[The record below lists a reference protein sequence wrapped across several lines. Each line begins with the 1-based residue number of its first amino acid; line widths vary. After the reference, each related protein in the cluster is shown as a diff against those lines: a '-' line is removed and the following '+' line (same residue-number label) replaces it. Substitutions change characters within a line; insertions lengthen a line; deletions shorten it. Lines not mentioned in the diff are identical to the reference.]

1 MRKNAPVFLLVLLL
15 SCVAVLYVHARTD
28 RGWYLAVGQ
37 LRKEKP
43 VEGPEAFFLDR
54 EGKIPLES
62 LLPAIIQT
70 KAKGD
75 DLATAIADA
84 EVSKLG
90 SDVVAKGASAAL
102 MAVPG
107 ASIPIMMTSGILAK
121 HLPKFIHNPVLT
133 FLYALPHGRSSNL
146 IASTNPRF
154 EVRFADVTGAD
165 PDDFQAGIVKL
176 TSTKNNWRLL
186 GLKQA
191 KQSAFESSER
201 TEFTFKEELIGTRVT
216 KIARGIF
223 EIAPALP
230 LAPGEYGIVIRP
242 VSESYKVSARDAVIK
257 AGEGLL
263 LLPIWDFSVEARD
276 R

>member
-1 MRKNAPVFLLVLLL
+1 MHTRTLAPLNFLPFILVT
-15 SCVAVLYVHARTD
+15 CAFAWGT
-28 RGWYLAVGQ
+28 Q
-37 LRKEKP
+37 LRKEKV

-54 EGKIPLES
+54 EGKLPLES

-75 DLATAIADA
+75 DLVTAMADA
-84 EVSKLG
+84 ELSKLG
-90 SDVVAKGASAAL
+90 SDVVTKGASAAL
-102 MAVPG
+102 MAIPG
-107 ASIPIMMTSGILAK
+107 ASIPIMMTSGQLVK
-121 HLPKFIHNPVLT
+121 MLPKFIHNPVLT
-133 FLYALPHGRSSNL
+133 FVYALPHGRSSNV
-146 IASTNPRF
+146 IASTSPRF
-154 EVRFADVTGAD
+154 EVRFADITGAD

-191 KQSAFESSER
+191 KQSAFDSSER
-201 TEFTFKEELIGTRVT
+201 TEYSFKEELIGTRVS

-223 EIAPALP
+223 EIAPARP

-242 VSESYKVSARDAVIK
+242 VSESYKVSPKDTVIK

-263 LLPIWDFSVEARD
+263 LLPIWDFSVDTRER
-276 R
+276 

>member
-1 MRKNAPVFLLVLLL
+1 MRTRTTALLLFPFILL
-15 SCVAVLYVHARTD
+15 SCPSV
-28 RGWYLAVGQ
+28 GSGQ

-54 EGKIPLES
+54 EGKLPLDA
-62 LLPAIIQT
+62 LFPAIIRT

-75 DLATAIADA
+75 DLVTAMADA
-84 EVSKLG
+84 ELSKLG
-90 SDVVAKGASAAL
+90 SDVVNRGASAAL

-107 ASIPIMMTSGILAK
+107 ASIPIMMTSGLIEK
-121 HLPKFIHNPVLT
+121 HLPKVIHNPVLT
-133 FLYALPHGRSSNL
+133 FVYALPHGRSSNV
-146 IASTNPRF
+146 IASASPRF
-154 EVRFADVTGAD
+154 EVRFADITGAD

-201 TEFTFKEELIGTRVT
+201 TEYSFKEELIGTRVT

-223 EIAPALP
+223 EIAPARPLP
-230 LAPGEYGIVIRP
+230 PGEYGIVIRP
-242 VSESYKVSARDAVIK
+242 VSETYKVSPKDAVIK

-263 LLPIWDFSVEARD
+263 LLPIWDFSVDARSP
-276 R
+276 